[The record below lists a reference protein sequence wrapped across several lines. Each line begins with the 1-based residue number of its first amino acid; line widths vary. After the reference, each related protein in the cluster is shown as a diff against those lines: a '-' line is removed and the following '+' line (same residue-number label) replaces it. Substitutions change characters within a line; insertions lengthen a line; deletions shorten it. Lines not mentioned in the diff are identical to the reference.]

1 MLTIIMVA
9 DEIVT
14 VGLNNDYMKLTAHVA
29 DPLKKKITAF
39 ISWCEAGAAEL

>member
-14 VGLNNDYMKLTAHVA
+14 VGLNNDYMKLPTLEIPKEKNYGSYFMV
-29 DPLKKKITAF
+29 
-39 ISWCEAGAAEL
+39 